1 MVHLINGYANYQTAI
16 IHENKKGM
24 SDPDL
29 TKDRILYPNGTLGV
43 ALVDALV
50 RRCTFNGNHS
60 NLHCHGC
67 PQNFWAFN
75 INAIGFKSAKAMVH
89 NKIMN
94 HLIDQETANQ
104 IKEYIDSRNP
114 YNLLRLVSP
123 SIQYIRQNLDI
134 LPGKGQR
141 IFLEKSFEI
150 WAFHFLRSS
159 LNLDR
164 QYLRNWFVRF
174 CRG

>member
-1 MVHLINGYANYQTAI
+1 
-16 IHENKKGM
+16 
-24 SDPDL
+24 
-29 TKDRILYPNGTLGV
+29 
-43 ALVDALV
+43 
-50 RRCTFNGNHS
+50 
-60 NLHCHGC
+60 
-67 PQNFWAFN
+67 
-75 INAIGFKSAKAMVH
+75 MVH

-94 HLIDQETANQ
+94 HLIDEETADQ

-141 IFLEKSFEI
+141 IFLEKLFEI

-164 QYLRNWFVRF
+164 QYLRN
-174 CRG
+174 